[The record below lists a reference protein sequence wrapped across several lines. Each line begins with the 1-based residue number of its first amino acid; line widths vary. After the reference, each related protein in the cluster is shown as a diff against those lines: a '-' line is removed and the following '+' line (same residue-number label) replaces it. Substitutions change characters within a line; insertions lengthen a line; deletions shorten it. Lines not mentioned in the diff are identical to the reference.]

1 MKTAER
7 RMEAGIG
14 GDVLAAV
21 NQGGAWMARR
31 LVAVLSFLAI
41 LGTGGA
47 ARGVEIHPFYAGHF
61 SPLAQTF
68 GIPPAEDGEIAAR
81 GTVLAR
87 LVLDVANSFQ
97 GGAGPRQSAG
107 IDGETLRT
115 TLAFRYGFTPRFE
128 GGVDIPFV
136 HHSGGVL
143 DGFIESF
150 HRWIGKPKNDG
161 AGDPRDQLN
170 YNYRQDGVTKVN
182 LRDDATAFGDMALS
196 ASWRLSSATDEGRS
210 VAVRATLNIPT
221 GKESALAGSGGTGGS
236 LRLALRDAKALG
248 PWNVTVFAAGGA
260 LYIGKDTFLGDLRQP
275 LVGFG
280 TVGAG
285 WAPASWVAI
294 KFQAGGHTALS
305 REREF
310 KPLSWTINVMGGF
323 TFALPEGVDMDLG
336 VFETVLNETGPDV
349 GFQLGFR
356 KRFGG

>member
-1 MKTAER
+1 MR
-7 RMEAGIG
+7 RSGRGEP
-14 GDVLAAV
+14 
-21 NQGGAWMARR
+21 GGACITRR
-31 LVAVLSFLAI
+31 LVAVLPFLAI
-41 LGTGGA
+41 LATGGV

-61 SPLAQTF
+61 SPLVQTF
-68 GIPPAEDGEIAAR
+68 GIPPVEDGEIAAR

-107 IDGETLRT
+107 MDGETLRT
-115 TLAFRYGFTPRFE
+115 TLALRYGFTPRFE
-128 GGVDIPFV
+128 GGVDIPLV
-136 HHSGGVL
+136 HHSGGFL

-161 AGDPRDQLN
+161 AGDPRNRLI
-170 YNYRQDGVTKVN
+170 YNYRRDGVTTVD
-182 LRDDATAFGDMALS
+182 LRSDTTAFGDMAIS
-196 ASWRLSSATDEGRS
+196 AAWRLSSPKDAGRS
-210 VAVRATLNIPT
+210 VALRAMLKIPT
-221 GKESALAGSGGTGGS
+221 GKESALAGSGGTEGS
-236 LRLALRDAKALG
+236 LQLALRDPKTFASR
-248 PWNVTVFAAGGA
+248 NVTLFGAAGA
-260 LYIGKDTFLGDLRQP
+260 LYIGNDTFLGELRQP

-323 TFALPEGVDMDLG
+323 TFALPGGVDMDLG
-336 VFETVLNETGPDV
+336 IFETVLNETAPDV